1 MENRDLRLANGDSP
15 QVLQLVIAWTV
26 IAVPLGWGVA
36 QTVIKALALF
46 R

>member
-1 MENRDLRLANGDSP
+1 MARRELGLGNVDSP
-15 QVLQLVIAWTV
+15 QGLQLLIAWAV

-36 QTVIKALALF
+36 QTVVKALALF